1 MVVLKR
7 KHAVIAG
14 IFTISLS
21 LFGCGSENHSTQVQ
35 LPNGVSCRSVTSG
48 TFLDTSR
55 DISCT
60 DSNGKV
66 VGSYK
71 SD

>member
-7 KHAVIAG
+7 KHAVYAG
-14 IFTISLS
+14 IFALSLS
-21 LFGCGSENHSTQVQ
+21 LFGCGAENHTTEVQ

-48 TFLDTSR
+48 SFLDTSR